1 MRSRIFVAGKAN
13 YWLLDFVF
21 NIVLKPGP
29 ARWVDLG
36 PGRPGHG
43 TGPGL
48 SKNPSGSWP
57 GETRSTRVN
66 PAETRLIFHAFSLQL
81 VEVPTDAEVISC
93 SAYALLTIEQQK
105 RE

>member
-48 SKNPSGSWP
+48 RKNSSG
-57 GETRSTRVN
+57 TR
-66 PAETRLIFHAFSLQL
+66 PTRLIFHAFSLQL
-81 VEVPTDAEVISC
+81 VEVPTDVEVIPC

>member
-1 MRSRIFVAGKAN
+1 LRSRIFVAGKAN

-29 ARWVDLG
+29 AWWVDPG

-48 SKNPSGSWP
+48 RKNSSG
-57 GETRSTRVN
+57 TRPTQVN

-81 VEVPTDAEVISC
+81 VEVPTDVEVIPC